1 MVKPY
6 FVYFAELI
14 FAERAKKRENKFREN
29 LYPRKLVPLRY
40 LKKYFS
46 GNKKNKRKQLTLK
59 VTMLV
64 VSTSRIGG
72 LHNLDMR
79 FMVRTENKYKKSIL
93 QKTRTLRMTEGL
105 QGNEERFSEFSI
117 RSNRDFMKF
126 WNYLD
131 YSYQS

>member
-1 MVKPY
+1 
-6 FVYFAELI
+6 
-14 FAERAKKRENKFREN
+14 
-29 LYPRKLVPLRY
+29 
-40 LKKYFS
+40 
-46 GNKKNKRKQLTLK
+46 
-59 VTMLV
+59 MLV

-72 LHNLDMR
+72 LHNLDIR
-79 FMVRTENKYKKSIL
+79 FMARTENKYKKSIL

-105 QGNEERFSEFSI
+105 QGNEERLSEFSI